1 MKKIQSKQLLLKLGS
16 VLSVLLL
23 AAYFVP
29 HIYATSDFTASNVTF
44 DPATSYL
51 TFDVTGR
58 NLSTSTTFQIR
69 DAASS
74 SAILWTYQ
82 PNPTTAIAQCTSS
95 HCWTVLHPGVPDSG
109 VSSVFI
115 RANDGLGGDSQS
127 LDYPLPLATTYTPQ
141 NPSAGTK
148 AYEVY
153 PTDGQTTTSTTYVD
167 MTSGT

>member
-1 MKKIQSKQLLLKLGS
+1 MKKFLSKQILLKLGS
-16 VLSVLLL
+16 VLGVLLL
-23 AAYFVP
+23 AVYFVP
-29 HIYATSDFTASNVTF
+29 RIYASSDFTTSNLTF
-44 DPATSYL
+44 DPATGYL
-51 TFDVTGR
+51 AFDYTGR

-69 DAASS
+69 NVASS

-127 LDYPLPLATTYTPQ
+127 LDYPLPLQTTYTPQ
-141 NPSAGTK
+141 NPSAG
-148 AYEVY
+148 V
-153 PTDGQTTTSTTYVD
+153 
-167 MTSGT
+167 